1 MRIVTDVFC
10 IVFLGLLVF
19 CLMTNQVTVE
29 QLLAAAIVALVVFSV
44 REEIRE
50 RRGKTEAPREDADN
64 K

>member
-1 MRIVTDVFC
+1 MVLVINVLS

-29 QLLAAAIVALVVFSV
+29 QLLGIAIVAAVAFSV

-50 RRGKTEAPREDADN
+50 RRGKTETPREDADN

>member
-29 QLLAAAIVALVVFSV
+29 QLLAVAIVALVVFSV

>member
-1 MRIVTDVFC
+1 MVLVINVLS

-29 QLLAAAIVALVVFSV
+29 QLLAAVIVAAVAFSV

-50 RRGKTEAPREDADN
+50 HREKAEAPREDADN